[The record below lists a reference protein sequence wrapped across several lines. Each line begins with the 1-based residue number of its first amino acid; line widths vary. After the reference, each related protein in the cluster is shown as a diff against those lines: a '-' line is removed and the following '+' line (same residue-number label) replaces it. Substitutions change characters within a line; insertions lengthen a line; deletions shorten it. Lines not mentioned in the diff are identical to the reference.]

1 VQTLSVIRDER
12 GNKGKGYKHGLL
24 RIETNST
31 CHEKIGCR
39 EGLEEMVRQ
48 LCRGNALLCIFG
60 GAREEHVEDGDR
72 EGDKPCKEYNEKDA
86 DAADDPSDD
95 DNELADRFEDS

>member
-1 VQTLSVIRDER
+1 MSVICDER
-12 GNKGKGYKHGLL
+12 GNKGKGYKHGSLQ
-24 RIETNST
+24 IEANST

-39 EGLEEMVRQ
+39 EGLEEIVREF
-48 LCRGNALLCIFG
+48 CGVIALIFD

-72 EGDKPCKEYNEKDA
+72 EGDKPCKEYDEKDA

-95 DNELADRFEDS
+95 DNEMADRFEDS